1 MALVSD
7 VPNDSPLGRTIAP
20 GAVAGEAPS
29 ARTPITAAPT
39 APVLMPAIPR
49 WRRDRASAVAL
60 GSSSCGSHPASIPW
74 TTSGHLS
81 WDAAAEPAYC
91 MVASRVLTQP

>member
-7 VPNDSPLGRTIAP
+7 VPNDSPLGRTMAP
-20 GAVAGEAPS
+20 GALAGEAPS

-60 GSSSCGSHPASIPW
+60 GSSSCGSHPAAIPGK
-74 TTSGHLS
+74 SGEPLRGTGP
-81 WDAAAEPAYC
+81 AEPAYC
-91 MVASRVLTQP
+91 MVASRVLTQ